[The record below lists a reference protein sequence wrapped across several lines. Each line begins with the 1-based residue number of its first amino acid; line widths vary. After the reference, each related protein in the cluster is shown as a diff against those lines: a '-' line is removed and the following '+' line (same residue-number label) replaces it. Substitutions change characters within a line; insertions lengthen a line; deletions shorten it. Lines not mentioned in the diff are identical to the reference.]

1 MIRTLWQKLLLW
13 YIYFGNKKF
22 RSVFLGKKNPWPKQA
37 QSNLYALK
45 RLCMLNEFYKF
56 IRKQENFSY
65 INGKNVLH
73 LKIADIVWRFIC
85 KDETNYKTLRENLRK
100 SKNIFQYLYSMVC
113 PDVYYNIKRCGFD
126 LKSEFQIRVEEY

>member
-1 MIRTLWQKLLLW
+1 
-13 YIYFGNKKF
+13 
-22 RSVFLGKKNPWPKQA
+22 
-37 QSNLYALK
+37 
-45 RLCMLNEFYKF
+45 MLNEFYKF
-56 IRKQENFSY
+56 ICKQENFSY

-85 KDETNYKTLRENLRK
+85 KDETTYKTLRENLRK

-113 PDVYYNIKRCGFD
+113 PDIYYNIKRCGFD